1 MMSDLKIDFPPP
13 PEALEISVMD
23 AHCHLDITPELSIAE
38 ALAKAASV
46 GVGGIMQVGC
56 DVPSS
61 RWSVDAAKQYSN
73 ILASVA
79 IHPNEAPEIEAKSGR
94 SGLIDALAVIAELAR
109 EKRVRAIGET
119 GLDFFRTSDEGLSAQ
134 EFSFREHIKIANELN
149 KPVMVHDRDAHEAVL
164 KVLLEEK
171 AKAVVFHC
179 YSADAEFA
187 KKVTDLGW
195 YLSFAGT
202 VTFKNAPNLRE
213 ALAICPRDKIL
224 VETDAPFLTPTP
236 FRGKTNASYL
246 IPVTLRFMAEELNVD
261 VNELAKNVNEN
272 FLRIFGNFE

>member
-1 MMSDLKIDFPPP
+1 MSDLRIDFPPL
-13 PEALEISVMD
+13 PEALEFSVMD
-23 AHCHLDITPELSIAE
+23 SHCHLDITPELSVEA
-38 ALAKAASV
+38 ALAKAAAV

-61 RWSVDAAKQYSN
+61 EWSVKTANQYSN

-79 IHPNEAPEIEAKSGR
+79 IHPNEAPEIEAASGR
-94 SGLIDALAVIAELAR
+94 EGLLKALARISQLAQ
-109 EKRVRAIGET
+109 EPRVRAIGET
-119 GLDFFRTSDEGLSAQ
+119 GLDFFRTTEAGLAAQ
-134 EFSFREHIKIANELN
+134 EFSFREHIKIANQFN
-149 KPVMVHDRDAHEAVL
+149 KPVMVHDRDAHDQVL

-171 AKAVVFHC
+171 ANAVVFHC

-202 VTFKNAPNLRE
+202 VTFKNAPNLRS
-213 ALAICPRDKIL
+213 ALAICPLDKIL

-236 FRGKTNASYL
+236 HRGKTNASYL
-246 IPVTLRFMAEELNVD
+246 IPITLRFMAEELAMPSL
-261 VNELAKNVNEN
+261 ELAKKVNEN
-272 FLRIFGNFE
+272 FLRIFGTFD